1 MAVPEPITHVPS
13 PEKYLLRCLAPV
25 ILQHQPRISPSS
37 VISPA
42 VPNMAKNFFRLEE
55 DDKGRWFFI
64 DPAGKPF
71 PSIGLNHADES
82 NLRYDFNLPIWEC
95 KYGSRDSWIKTG
107 VVKDYQ
113 EFGFNTIGWTQEYVG
128 GDWGAALDWYG
139 EPIDLQHSIS
149 PWSARRIEKC
159 WHAIC
164 CSAACHRDRGT
175 GMGIQSSTMYFR
187 IRSRIGVDTLLV
199 VYARNTRIAPICW
212 VTTFVDIPAWI
223 RHASGADFPQSKA
236 LNEEERAKKI
246 GEIAERYYSTIVKA
260 IKEQDPNHLILGDR
274 YNGNKGIPEP
284 VLHAMS
290 NYVDVLSVQ
299 YFVEAPTAEARK
311 KMRDDLDMWSKKSWG
326 KPVLLAD
333 IGNFYPTEK
342 NPDRTSAIIGGQK
355 ERGEDYVASIT
366 GVLNEKWFLG
376 WHWYSYVANTA
387 RGWG

>member
-1 MAVPEPITHVPS
+1 
-13 PEKYLLRCLAPV
+13 
-25 ILQHQPRISPSS
+25 
-37 VISPA
+37 
-42 VPNMAKNFFRLEE
+42 MAKNFFRLEK

-71 PSIGLNHADES
+71 LSIGLNHADES

-95 KYGSRDSWIKTG
+95 KYGSRDSWIKSV

-128 GDWGAALDWYG
+128 G
-139 EPIDLQHSIS
+139 
-149 PWSARRIEKC
+149 
-159 WHAIC
+159 
-164 CSAACHRDRGT
+164 
-175 GMGIQSSTMYFR
+175 
-187 IRSRIGVDTLLV
+187 IGVQLWIGMASLSTYSTAFPLAVRDELKSAGMPYVVQLRVMEIEDQNGHPIFHDVFSDTFENWRRYLARSVCSQHKDSTNLLG
-199 VYARNTRIAPICW
+199 YY
-212 VTTFVDIPAWI
+212 FVDIPAWI

-274 YNGNKGIPEP
+274 YNGNKGIPES

-290 NYVDVLSVQ
+290 KYVDVLSVQ

-333 IGNFYPTEK
+333 IGNFCPTEK
-342 NPDRTSAIIGGQK
+342 NPDRTSAIIGGQRN
-355 ERGEDYVASIT
+355 EGRIMSPASPR
-366 GVLNEKWFLG
+366 F
-376 WHWYSYVANTA
+376 
-387 RGWG
+387 

>member
-1 MAVPEPITHVPS
+1 
-13 PEKYLLRCLAPV
+13 
-25 ILQHQPRISPSS
+25 
-37 VISPA
+37 
-42 VPNMAKNFFRLEE
+42 
-55 DDKGRWFFI
+55 
-64 DPAGKPF
+64 
-71 PSIGLNHADES
+71 
-82 NLRYDFNLPIWEC
+82 
-95 KYGSRDSWIKTG
+95 
-107 VVKDYQ
+107 
-113 EFGFNTIGWTQEYVG
+113 
-128 GDWGAALDWYG
+128 
-139 EPIDLQHSIS
+139 
-149 PWSARRIEKC
+149 
-159 WHAIC
+159 
-164 CSAACHRDRGT
+164 
-175 GMGIQSSTMYFR
+175 MYFR

-199 VYARNTRIAPICW
+199 VYARNTRIVPICW
-212 VTTFVDIPAWI
+212 VTTLSIYLLGFDM
-223 RHASGADFPQSKA
+223 HLGADFPQSKA

-290 NYVDVLSVQ
+290 KYVDVLSVQ

-333 IGNFYPTEK
+333 IGNFCPTEK

-366 GVLNEKWFLG
+366 EVLNEKWFLG